1 MPHLLTFA
9 TWSRCEPVP
18 PVQVGT
24 GSDGE
29 PEPLEQGDRPDLRVA
44 APALAA
50 WATSGVCLGLPL
62 WWSLAAAAAA
72 SAGALLAMA
81 RHRRL
86 LAGVVL
92 VVAATACVSAAHVTG
107 AAWGPVP
114 DLAEERAVAAV
125 QLRTTSDP
133 RLVHGRF
140 ADLVVLDATV
150 TRVEARGTTTKTRT
164 PVVVFAEPEWMSV
177 ELGSTLDVLGRLAP
191 SDSPDSAAVLQVHR
205 VVAEQAEPAWWWRA
219 SQRMREAVRE
229 GVAWAPDEARALVP
243 ALVDGDDSG
252 LSETTQADFRT
263 TGLTHLLAVSG
274 TNLTLLVSFLLL
286 VGRRAGVSAYG
297 QVVVV
302 VLAAV
307 GFVLLARPEPSVL
320 RAAAMGLVAVAG
332 LGAGG
337 RRRGVRALAW
347 SVLLLV
353 LIDPWLARSVG
364 FALSVSATA
373 GILLL
378 APRWRDAL
386 ARWLPLLLA
395 EALAVPLAAQVVCTP
410 LVAAISGQVS
420 LVAVAAN
427 LAVAVA
433 VGPTTVL
440 GLLAGA
446 VAMLWTFPAH
456 VLGWLAGAC
465 AWWIV
470 QVADVGA
477 SLPGAALQW
486 GTSPTALATLT
497 AACVAVVVLAGEV
510 LRRRWLVLAL
520 TIATAAYVWR
530 PITPGWPPAGW
541 LLVACDVG
549 QGDGLVVNAGDGAA
563 LVVDTGPDPQLIDRC
578 LDRLDVD
585 RVPLVVLTHG
595 HADHVDGLAG
605 VIADR
610 SVGQV
615 EVTLLNEPAAQSAQV
630 RQVAAD
636 AGVPVR
642 QVVPGERGSLGEL
655 QWQVLSPLPGSP
667 ATTDAES
674 GPNDASIVLL
684 LHARGVSVLL
694 TGDLEPAGQS
704 RLLASAA
711 RNGISLDVDVLK
723 VAHHGSAY
731 QDPGFLAATDPEISV
746 FSVGDGNDYGHPA
759 ETTLAALT
767 TLGSEVYRTDRDGDV
782 AVVLGD
788 EGVTVTSR

>member
-1 MPHLLTFA
+1 
-9 TWSRCEPVP
+9 
-18 PVQVGT
+18 
-24 GSDGE
+24 
-29 PEPLEQGDRPDLRVA
+29 VA

-62 WWSLAAAAAA
+62 PWSLGTAAAAA
-72 SAGALLAMA
+72 AGALLAMA
-81 RHRRL
+81 RQRRL
-86 LAGVVL
+86 VAAVVL
-92 VVAATACVSAAHVTG
+92 VVAATACVSAVHATG
-107 AAWGPVP
+107 TTWGPVS
-114 DLAEERAVAAV
+114 DLANQRAVAAV

-133 RLVHGRF
+133 RLVQGRF
-140 ADLVVLDATV
+140 ADLVVLDATL
-150 TRVEARGTTTKTRT
+150 TQVEARGTTTNTRT

-177 ELGSTLDVLGRLAP
+177 KLGSTLDVVGRLAP

-205 VVAEQAEPAWWWRA
+205 VVAEQAEPAWWWQA

-229 GVAWAPDEARALVP
+229 GVAWAPEEARALVP
-243 ALVDGDDSG
+243 ALVDGDDSE

-337 RRRGVRALAW
+337 RSRGVRALAW

-353 LIDPWLARSVG
+353 LIDPWLSRSVG

-378 APRWRDAL
+378 APGWRDAL

-446 VAMLWTFPAH
+446 VALLWTFPAH
-456 VLGWLAGAC
+456 LLGWLAGAS

-470 QVADVGA
+470 QVAHVGA
-477 SLPGAALQW
+477 ALPGAALEW
-486 GTSPTALATLT
+486 GTSPSALATLT
-497 AACVAVVVLAGEV
+497 AACVVVVVLAHEV
-510 LRRRWLVLAL
+510 LSRRWLVLAL
-520 TIATAAYVWR
+520 TMATAAYVWR
-530 PITPGWPPAGW
+530 PVTPGWPPEDW

-563 LVVDTGPDPQLIDRC
+563 LIVDTGPDPQLIDGC

-605 VIADR
+605 VLADR
-610 SVGQV
+610 SVGQI
-615 EVTLLNEPAAQSAQV
+615 EVTVLAEPAAQSEQV
-630 RQVAAD
+630 RKVAAD
-636 AGVPVR
+636 AGVPVT
-642 QVVPGERGSLGEL
+642 QVVPGERGLLGDL
-655 QWQVLSPLPGSP
+655 QWQVLSPLPGTP
-667 ATTDAES
+667 ATTVAES
-674 GPNDASIVLL
+674 GPNDASIVML
-684 LHARGVSVLL
+684 LHVRGVSVLL

-731 QDPGFLAATDPEISV
+731 QESGFLAATDPEISV

-759 ETTLAALT
+759 ESTLDALT
-767 TLGSEVYRTDRDGDV
+767 ALGSQVHRTDREGDV
-782 AVVLGD
+782 AVVLSGD
-788 EGVTVTSR
+788 GVTVTSH